1 MLVRVDPAPHPC
13 VMKKFSLAA
22 IFALALVPALMAEDK
37 KLEGEAVC
45 AKCQLKTADKCRAA
59 IQVTGA
65 DGKKEVYLTEAND
78 QSKDLH
84 SEICK
89 GGKPATVEGT
99 VTEKDGQKLIKI
111 TKYEVK

>member
-1 MLVRVDPAPHPC
+1 
-13 VMKKFSLAA
+13 MKKLTFTIIAA
-22 IFALALVPALMAEDK
+22 LGLSTALFAADQ

-45 AKCQLKTADKCRAA
+45 AKCQLHQADKCRAA
-59 IQVTGA
+59 VQVKTA
-65 DGKKEVYLTEAND
+65 DGKTETYLTEPND
-78 QSKDLH
+78 QAKSLH

-99 VTEKDGQKLIKI
+99 VSEKDGQKTIKI